1 MKLRLLI
8 LLFFFIGTSAFAR
21 PGDGPRRVGNRL
33 YFTPACPIVTQNFQ
47 NSADGV
53 ISDPSATGW
62 YLDRTHVPNAVYFAA
77 KSHRLKAQTLGGEGV
92 WYSQVFSIAG
102 YTNIQVDA
110 KVSSEGSFTSS
121 EYVKV
126 YYKLDNG
133 PETLISAQFGSFG
146 TPTVTS
152 PMMTGSTVQIVIRIY
167 NVSVGNNDYY
177 VENYDVFKETGPC
190 TLSGITVNATPTN
203 SGVVTCTHS
212 TTTIT
217 ASTTASGTTTYSW
230 SGPNGYTATGSSVT
244 VSAAG
249 TYTVT
254 GTNSAGTGSASV
266 TVTANNSAPD
276 VTATGG
282 ALGCA
287 SSTTISASSSISGA
301 TYSWTGPNGFTSSQ
315 QNPSVT
321 AAGTYTVTVTN
332 PATGCTASSSVSVTS
347 GAAASAFWLEDF
359 TLANGTTSDAG
370 ATAWTATTTAT
381 GTYTYSVQNNEFKTS
396 FTGQKVGTW
405 TSGSISLA
413 GRSNTIL
420 SINLR
425 SETASSGDAFETAD
439 YVRVY
444 LRINGRADSL
454 IYEDLAGIGTSTT
467 GTSSMTL
474 TSGAFNGDSVRVI
487 IVTSNSDPTERYF
500 FDNVTLTGTPTSGT
514 AVATGGTITCTNSS
528 VTLTGAYSG
537 TGATY
542 SWAGPGGFTS
552 TAQSPAVTTAGVY
565 TLTVTAGG
573 CTATDTALVL
583 QNTTA
588 PATPTT
594 STVPS
599 NATLTCATNFV
610 TLSGGSTTS
619 GVTYAWTGPNNY
631 NVPSS
636 SGNAFNPGTYTLTV
650 TNPVNGCT
658 TITNTVVAKDTTS
671 PAGLSIGSS
680 TGATLLTCA
689 SPSIV
694 LTASSSTGSVS
705 FSWGG
710 PGGFSGSSASVSV
723 NNPGTYIVT
732 ATNSSTGCAST
743 ASASVTQNI
752 TPPANLLM
760 TSNPTTAVLTCSF
773 SSIAFTGTSS
783 VPGATYGWTGPNGL
797 TATGANLS
805 VNVPGTYT
813 LIATDPANGCVS
825 TSSAVVT
832 QDTAHPAAA
841 ITSSIPANALLT
853 CTNHS
858 VALSGSSATSGVNY
872 TWAGPSG
879 FTATGAN
886 VTVTTAGNY
895 TVTVTNP
902 SNGCFTS
909 TSAPAV
915 TQNTNV
921 PGGVSASV
929 SDKLSC
935 STTSVTLT
943 GSSTTSGV
951 TYAWSGPNGFS
962 ATTPVITTSAG
973 GIYTLTATDPVNG
986 CSFNNN
992 ITVQADTA
1000 HPAGVTATSDG
1011 SLDCTIPTVGL
1022 TGSSTTTGVTYSWA
1036 GPNGFFDPE
1045 RVTSVSDS
1053 GTYFLTVAN
1062 PANGCRTIASI
1073 TVTADFTECSLAAP
1087 KATTGHAASLD
1098 MPAGNT
1104 AGTITY
1110 KIYPN
1115 PVNTTA
1121 FVELNSP
1128 QRAQVSV
1135 EVYNSVG
1142 VREQVLFEG
1151 TVEAGTP
1158 YKWTLG
1164 ASRLTAGIHY
1174 CIIRT
1179 KDKVYTS
1186 KLLITAGR
1194 P

>member
-1 MKLRLLI
+1 
-8 LLFFFIGTSAFAR
+8 
-21 PGDGPRRVGNRL
+21 
-33 YFTPACPIVTQNFQ
+33 
-47 NSADGV
+47 
-53 ISDPSATGW
+53 
-62 YLDRTHVPNAVYFAA
+62 
-77 KSHRLKAQTLGGEGV
+77 
-92 WYSQVFSIAG
+92 
-102 YTNIQVDA
+102 
-110 KVSSEGSFTSS
+110 
-121 EYVKV
+121 
-126 YYKLDNG
+126 
-133 PETLISAQFGSFG
+133 
-146 TPTVTS
+146 
-152 PMMTGSTVQIVIRIY
+152 
-167 NVSVGNNDYY
+167 
-177 VENYDVFKETGPC
+177 
-190 TLSGITVNATPTN
+190 
-203 SGVVTCTHS
+203 
-212 TTTIT
+212 
-217 ASTTASGTTTYSW
+217 
-230 SGPNGYTATGSSVT
+230 
-244 VSAAG
+244 VSA
-249 TYTVT
+249 
-254 GTNSAGTGSASV
+254 
-266 TVTANNSAPD
+266 
-276 VTATGG
+276 
-282 ALGCA
+282 
-287 SSTTISASSSISGA
+287 
-301 TYSWTGPNGFTSSQ
+301 
-315 QNPSVT
+315 
-321 AAGTYTVTVTN
+321 
-332 PATGCTASSSVSVTS
+332 
-347 GAAASAFWLEDF
+347 
-359 TLANGTTSDAG
+359 
-370 ATAWTATTTAT
+370 
-381 GTYTYSVQNNEFKTS
+381 
-396 FTGQKVGTW
+396 
-405 TSGSISLA
+405 
-413 GRSNTIL
+413 
-420 SINLR
+420 
-425 SETASSGDAFETAD
+425 
-439 YVRVY
+439 
-444 LRINGRADSL
+444 
-454 IYEDLAGIGTSTT
+454 
-467 GTSSMTL
+467 
-474 TSGAFNGDSVRVI
+474 
-487 IVTSNSDPTERYF
+487 
-500 FDNVTLTGTPTSGT
+500 
-514 AVATGGTITCTNSS
+514 
-528 VTLTGAYSG
+528 
-537 TGATY
+537 
-542 SWAGPGGFTS
+542 
-552 TAQSPAVTTAGVY
+552 AGVY
-565 TLTVTAGG
+565 TLTVTNPANG
-573 CTATDTALVL
+573 CTATDTANVL
-583 QNTTA
+583 SNGTA

-610 TLSGGSTTS
+610 TLSGSSTTT

-636 SGNAFNPGTYTLTV
+636 TANAFNPGTYTLTATNTSNGCKATATVTVIQNITPPQLSPIAPSAATLTCSSPSVTLTGSSSTGGVSYGWTGPNGFTATGTTTVVTTQGSYILTVTDPTNGCTNTTTALISQNFAPPAGVSAINNGPLTCATTSVTLTGSSTTDGVTYAWTGPNGFTASGATATTSAAGTYTLTV

-658 TITNTVVAKDTTS
+658 TITNTVVAQNTTS
-671 PAGLSIGSS
+671 PADLSIGSN

-705 FSWGG
+705 FSWSG

-797 TATGANLS
+797 TATGATLS

-872 TWAGPSG
+872 SWAGPSG
-879 FTATGAN
+879 FTASGAN

-943 GSSTTSGV
+943 GSSTTTGV
-951 TYAWSGPNGFS
+951 TYAWTGPNGFS
-962 ATTPVITTSAG
+962 ATTPVTTTSAG
-973 GIYTLTATDPVNG
+973 GIYTLTATDPTNG
-986 CSFNNN
+986 CSFSNN

-1011 SLDCTIPTVGL
+1011 SLDCTIPTVDL

-1062 PANGCRTIASI
+1062 PANGCRTIASV

-1098 MPAGNT
+1098 TPAGSA
-1104 AGTITY
+1104 AGAITY

-1128 QRAQVSV
+1128 QRAHVSV

-1164 ASRLTAGIHY
+1164 VGRLTAGIHY